1 MAFGTGCRSRVSDLD
16 IQHALILNARLDEN
30 SALDDVKACAEL
42 LQLRGFSKNGVVGF
56 CLGGRLAPLSL
67 ARGAGDVAVGFYA
80 VDLEHRS
87 DLLRMIKQPI
97 QLHFGDKDTHVPEA
111 AVTTIEE
118 ISAERQNIEVLRY
131 PGGGHGFFGP
141 I

>member
-67 ARGAGDVAVGFYA
+67 ARGAGDVAVA
-80 VDLEHRS
+80 D
-87 DLLRMIKQPI
+87 I
-97 QLHFGDKDTHVPEA
+97 
-111 AVTTIEE
+111 
-118 ISAERQNIEVLRY
+118 ISARKSWITDYKAGKLSLESFKQKVINIRNRFEVINSLRVY
-131 PGGGHGFFGP
+131 GLNP
-141 I
+141 